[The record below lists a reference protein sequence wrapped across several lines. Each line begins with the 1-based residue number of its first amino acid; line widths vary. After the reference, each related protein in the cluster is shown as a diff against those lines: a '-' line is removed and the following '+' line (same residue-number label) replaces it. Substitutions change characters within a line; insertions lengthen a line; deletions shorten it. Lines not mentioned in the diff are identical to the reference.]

1 MKRFAFIS
9 DVHSNLPALKS
20 ALDDI
25 KTRGVDRVY
34 CLGDLIGYHCFPN
47 EVIELLQAED
57 VVCLK
62 GNHDEAITEEMF
74 DRSNKGDFPLYWN
87 FDALTEENALY
98 LRHLPNSIEFH
109 ADDINIVLV
118 HGSPESI
125 SEYIR
130 EDSHEMA
137 KYFDYMKSDILVCAH
152 THLPY
157 HRELDGKWL
166 INTGSIGKPKIGRP
180 EISYILLTVDGSDVV
195 PEVITSPYPYRE
207 MIDAL
212 EEKKFPK
219 KLIDAIESGNP

>member
-20 ALDDI
+20 ALEDI
-25 KTRGVDRVY
+25 KRRDVDKIY

-47 EVIELLQAED
+47 EVIELLQSED
-57 VVCLK
+57 VVSLK

-74 DRSNKGDFPLYWN
+74 DRNRKGDFPLYWN
-87 FDALTEENALY
+87 YDALTEANIHY

-109 ADDINIVLV
+109 ADDVNIVLV

-130 EDSHEMA
+130 EDSYEMG
-137 KYFDYMKSDILVCAH
+137 KYFEDMKSDILICAH

-157 HRELDGKWL
+157 HKQLDGKWL

-180 EISYILLTVDGSDVV
+180 EVSYILLTVDGSNIE
-195 PEVITSPYPYRE
+195 PEVITCPYPYQE
-207 MIDAL
+207 MMKAL
-212 EEKKFPK
+212 EERDFPK
-219 KLIDAIESGNP
+219 KLIEAIESGNP